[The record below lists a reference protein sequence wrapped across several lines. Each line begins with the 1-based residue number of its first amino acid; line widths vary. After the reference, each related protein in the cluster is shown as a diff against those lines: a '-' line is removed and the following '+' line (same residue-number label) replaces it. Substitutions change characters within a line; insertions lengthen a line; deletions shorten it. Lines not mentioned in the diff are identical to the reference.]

1 MEGVV
6 NKNVISSVIIFLVII
21 HLLDLYKKSR
31 KTGEKY
37 SSLLGGKFTLVAIVL
52 LLLTYFQL

>member
-1 MEGVV
+1 M
-6 NKNVISSVIIFLVII
+6 NKSIVTSIIIFLVII
-21 HLLDLYKKSR
+21 HLLDLYKRSR

-37 SSLLGGKFTLVAIVL
+37 SSLLGGKFTLVAIIL

>member
-1 MEGVV
+1 M
-6 NKNVISSVIIFLVII
+6 NKNIISSVIIFLVII